1 MSVSLRACGLTLS
14 LPYSVWSLSE
24 RRFLWS
30 CLDADGFPPLLSCL
44 TLSSESWICL
54 CFIHS
59 SIHSVIGELPVCLAS
74 FQVLGYR
81 VEQDMIFSW
90 ERQPCNFR
98 GHLLL
103 GRREVLAE
111 RLSSLRSLGS
121 SDLVE
126 SPLCRGP
133 FVGHSVSSKC
143 SPAPLSHL
151 QRWPLRSHVRHSP
164 LLPLRGQPHQT
175 RLCAGLSVSVLCP
188 LLLTSEWIFC
198 LVSFPPFFL
207 TLWLLLL
214 QAWPGMS
221 ALGHLSWHMQDWASK
236 ATSPHLSDPVR
247 TTEVL
252 CYLHCLILV
261 CSWHVRHI

>member
-1 MSVSLRACGLTLS
+1 MVF
-14 LPYSVWSLSE
+14 LPYS
-24 RRFLWS
+24 
-30 CLDADGFPPLLSCL
+30 
-44 TLSSESWICL
+44 
-54 CFIHS
+54 
-59 SIHSVIGELPVCLAS
+59 LAS
-74 FQVLGYR
+74 PSPLSHASACVSFILPFIQWLVSSLCAWHRSRYWDTELNKTWYFLEKGR
-81 VEQDMIFSW
+81 Q
-90 ERQPCNFR
+90 QPCNFR

-236 ATSPHLSDPVR
+236 ATSPHLSDLVR

-261 CSWHVRHI
+261 CSRHVGHI